1 MLINKRFPIIFE
13 HRNFLLSQTLYS
25 LIHSSFLF
33 VSFSLSRTLVYC
45 VWYVL
50 PVLHLMLML
59 LLLSRHVERHGTVPI
74 SALLCF
80 ALLKQTLCFSFRWLD
95 LTWLDYPSLNKT
107 DFCSFSFSLSFCSFS
122 SRPVDFA
129 SCFSR
134 LSITT
139 LHS

>member
-1 MLINKRFPIIFE
+1 MKIEIFSSAKTP
-13 HRNFLLSQTLYS
+13 NTLLT
-25 LIHSSFLF
+25 HSLF
-33 VSFSLSRTLVYC
+33 VPLRFFFFIKNFILLRLVRTTCASSYAYAFATIKARRKARYSTHKC
-45 VWYVL
+45 F
-50 PVLHLMLML
+50 
-59 LLLSRHVERHGTVPI
+59 
-74 SALLCF
+74 ALLYF